1 MSDIGEGAGR
11 LATVGQRLQQ
21 AKNRW
26 FLGRDG
32 ELELFRAAL
41 GAPQPPFTVLHVHG
55 PGGVGKT
62 ALLRTFA
69 DEARTAGAVT
79 VPLDARHFEPSP
91 PGFTAAVRAAAG
103 LEDDADLGAVLGSG
117 GRRAVV
123 LLDTYETAAPLDDW
137 LREQFLP
144 ELPADS
150 IMVLA
155 GREPPAPAW
164 RAEAAWRELLRVIA
178 LRNLR
183 PDDSRAYLGAAGV
196 PEALHE
202 PVLAFTHGHPL
213 ALSMVVDVLAQEQ
226 RHGLADFT
234 PERAPDVMR
243 ELLARFVANV
253 PSPLHRRALEVCAH
267 SRLTTE
273 ALLRAALD
281 AGDIHDVFEWLRS
294 LSFIEQGPYGLAPH
308 DLARDLLDADLRWR
322 DREQYGV
329 QHDRVRTHVL
339 DRIRRSAGQEQQ
351 RALLDLMFLHR
362 SNPFTQP
369 FWEWESFG
377 QAYADALTPDD
388 HEAVLAM
395 TARHEGEESAALAA
409 HWLDRQPDA
418 FIALRTGEGALFGFL
433 AHLTL
438 SRASPEDLEL
448 DPGTRAAWAYALRHG
463 PPRPGEEVTQ
473 LRFMI
478 DRDTH
483 QRASRAV
490 NLVSVQCCRRWLM
503 TPNLA
508 WDFMTVMDEGFFDPL
523 FAYLYYDRV
532 PAADVEVGGRRLA
545 AYAHDWRRMP
555 AEQWLDLMG
564 RRELDVE
571 FQLPAAASGAQA
583 QPLALSQPEF
593 DQAARRA
600 LRDLHRADLL
610 AANPLLRSRLVRERA
625 DAQGTPPARALAA
638 LLREAAALLAADPR
652 DDKLLRAVDRTYL
665 RPATTQE
672 RAAELLGLPFSTY
685 RRHLTQGVAR
695 IAADLWERELYGS
708 GPSTGEQ
715 EPGSDRSGN

>member
-1 MSDIGEGAGR
+1 MSDIRGDADR
-11 LATVGQRLQQ
+11 PATVGHRLQQ
-21 AKNRW
+21 ARNRW
-26 FLGRDG
+26 FLGRDR
-32 ELELFRAAL
+32 ELDLFRAAL

-62 ALLRTFA
+62 ALLRAFA

-103 LEDDADLGAVLGSG
+103 LEDDEDPGVALGAR
-117 GRRAVV
+117 GRRTVV

-137 LREQFLP
+137 LRERFLP

-164 RAEAAWRELLRVIA
+164 RSEAAWRELLRVIA
-178 LRNLR
+178 LRNLG
-183 PDDSRAYLGAAGV
+183 PDSSRAYLRAAGV

-202 PVLAFTHGHPL
+202 RVLALTHGHPL
-213 ALSMVVDVLAQEQ
+213 ALSLVVDVLAQEKRQ
-226 RHGLADFT
+226 GLADFT
-234 PERAPDVMR
+234 PEYAPDVMG
-243 ELLARFVANV
+243 ELLARFVVGV
-253 PSPLHRRALEVCAH
+253 PSELHRRALEVCALA
-267 SRLTTE
+267 RLTTE
-273 ALLRAALD
+273 ALLRAALG
-281 AGDIHDVFEWLRS
+281 AGEVHDVFEWLRS

-322 DREQYGV
+322 DRERYGV
-329 QHDRVRTHVL
+329 HQDRIRAHVL
-339 DRIRRSAGQEQQ
+339 DRIRRSTGQEQQ
-351 RALLDLMFLHR
+351 RALLDLIFVLR
-362 SNPFTQP
+362 SNPFARP
-369 FWEWESFG
+369 YWEWASFG
-377 QAYADALTPDD
+377 QTYADALSPDD
-388 HEAVLAM
+388 HEAVVTM
-395 TARHEGEESAALAA
+395 TARRQGEESAALAA
-409 HWLDRQPDA
+409 HWLRRQPDA
-418 FIALRTGEGALFGFL
+418 FIALRGGDGVLLGFVVY
-433 AHLTL
+433 LTL
-438 SRASPEDLEL
+438 NRASPEDVEA
-448 DPGTRAAWAYALRHG
+448 DPGTRAAWTYALRHG
-463 PPRPGEEVTQ
+463 PPRPGEEVTH
-473 LRFMI
+473 LRVVI
-478 DRDTH
+478 DRDLRQH
-483 QRASRAV
+483 AAPAL
-490 NLVSVQCCRRWLM
+490 NLVSVLSGRRWLT

-508 WDFMTVMDEGFFDPL
+508 WDFQSVPDEATFGPL

-532 PAADVEVGGRRLA
+532 PEADFEVGGRRLVTF
-545 AYAHDWRRMP
+545 AHDWRRMP

-564 RRELDVE
+564 RRALDVE
-571 FQLPAAASGAQA
+571 FQPAAVPGGQA
-583 QPLALSQPEF
+583 QPLALSEPQF
-593 DQAARRA
+593 DQAVRRA

-610 AANPLLRSRLVRERA
+610 AANPLLRSRVVREQA
-625 DAQGTPPARALAA
+625 DAQGTPPVPALAA

-695 IAADLWERELYGS
+695 IVASLWERELYGT

>member
-1 MSDIGEGAGR
+1 MNDIPKDAAG
-11 LATVGQRLQQ
+11 LTTVGHRLQHARQ
-21 AKNRW
+21 RW
-26 FLGRDG
+26 FLGRDR
-32 ELELFRAAL
+32 ELDLFRTAL
-41 GAPQPPFTVLHVHG
+41 GAPEPPFTVLHVHG

-69 DEARTAGAVT
+69 DEARTAGAIT

-103 LEDDADLGAVLGSG
+103 LGIDEDLGAALVTRGC
-117 GRRAVV
+117 RTVV

-137 LREQFLP
+137 LRERFLP

-164 RAEAAWRELLRVIA
+164 RSEAAWRQLLRVIA

-183 PDDSRAYLGAAGV
+183 PDDSRAYLRAAGV
-196 PEALHE
+196 PKALHE
-202 PVLAFTHGHPL
+202 RVLAFTHGHPL
-213 ALSMVVDVLAQEQ
+213 ALSLVVDVLAQEQ
-226 RHGLADFT
+226 LHGLADFA
-234 PERAPDVMR
+234 PEHAPDVMR
-243 ELLARFVANV
+243 ELLARFVAGV
-253 PSPLHRRALEVCAH
+253 PSTLHRRALEVCAH
-267 SRLTTE
+267 ARLTTE
-273 ALLRAALD
+273 ALLRAALGMGD
-281 AGDIHDVFEWLRS
+281 AHDVFEWLRS

-329 QHDRVRTHVL
+329 QHDRIRTHVL
-339 DRIRRSAGQEQQ
+339 DRIRRSSGQEQQ
-351 RALLDLMFLHR
+351 RALLDLMFVHR

-369 FWEWESFG
+369 YWEWESFG
-377 QAYADALTPDD
+377 QTYADALTPED
-388 HEAVLAM
+388 HEAVVAM
-395 TARHEGEESAALAA
+395 TARFEGEEAAALAA

-418 FIALRTGEGALFGFL
+418 FIALRGGEGVLLGFL

-438 SRASPEDLEL
+438 NRASPDDVEA
-448 DPGTRAAWAYALRHG
+448 DPGTRATWAYALRHG
-463 PPRPGEEVTQ
+463 PPRPGEEVTH
-473 LRFMI
+473 LRLMI

-483 QRASRAV
+483 QRASPAV
-490 NLVSVQCCRRWLM
+490 NLVSVQSCRRWLM

-508 WDFMTVMDEGFFDPL
+508 WDFMSVTDEGYYGPL

-532 PAADVEVGGRRLA
+532 PEADFEVGGRRLA
-545 AYAHDWRRMP
+545 TFAHDWRRMP

-564 RRELDVE
+564 GRELDVE
-571 FQLPAAASGAQA
+571 FQPAATPGGQA

-593 DQAARRA
+593 DQAVRRA
-600 LRDLHRADLL
+600 LHDLHRADLL
-610 AANPLLRSRLVRERA
+610 AANPLLGSRLVRERA
-625 DAQGTPPARALAA
+625 DAQGTPPVPALAA

-695 IAADLWERELYGS
+695 IVADLWERELYGT
-708 GPSTGEQ
+708 GPSSGEQ
-715 EPGSDRSGN
+715 EPSSDRSGN

>member
-1 MSDIGEGAGR
+1 MSDIREEAAR
-11 LATVGQRLQQ
+11 PATVGHRLRH
-21 AKNRW
+21 ARDRW

-32 ELELFRAAL
+32 ELDLFRTAL
-41 GAPQPPFTVLHVHG
+41 VAPEPPFTVLHVHG

-62 ALLRTFA
+62 ALLRIFA

-103 LEDDADLGAVLGSG
+103 LEDDEDLAAALGTR
-117 GRRAVV
+117 GRRTVV

-137 LREQFLP
+137 LRERFLP

-155 GREPPAPAW
+155 GREPPGPAW
-164 RAEAAWRELLRVIA
+164 RSEAAWRELLRVIA

-183 PDDSRAYLGAAGV
+183 PDESRAYLRAAGV

-202 PVLAFTHGHPL
+202 RVLAFTHGHPL
-213 ALSMVVDVLAQEQ
+213 ALSLVVDVLAQEKLQ
-226 RHGLADFT
+226 GLADFT
-234 PERAPDVMR
+234 PEHAPDVMR
-243 ELLARFVANV
+243 ELLSRFVAGV
-253 PSPLHRRALEVCAH
+253 PSALHRRALEVCAH
-267 SRLTTE
+267 ARLTTG

-281 AGDIHDVFEWLRS
+281 AGEVHDVFEWLRS
-294 LSFIEQGPYGLAPH
+294 LSFIEPGPYGLAPH

-329 QHDRVRTHVL
+329 NHDRIRTHILDRVR
-339 DRIRRSAGQEQQ
+339 RSTGQEQQ
-351 RALLDLMFLHR
+351 RALLDLMFVHR

-369 FWEWESFG
+369 YWEWESFG
-377 QAYADALTPDD
+377 QTYADALTRDD
-388 HEAVLAM
+388 HEAVVAM

-418 FIALRTGEGALFGFL
+418 FIALRGGEGVLLGFL

-438 SRASPEDLEL
+438 NRASPEDVEA
-448 DPGTRAAWAYALRHG
+448 DPGTRAAWTYALRHG
-463 PPRPGEEVTQ
+463 PPRPGEEVTH

-483 QRASRAV
+483 QRASPAV
-490 NLVSVQCCRRWLM
+490 NLVSVQSCRRWLM

-508 WDFMTVMDEGFFDPL
+508 LDFLSVTDEGYYGPL

-532 PAADVEVGGRRLA
+532 PEADFEVGGRRLA
-545 AYAHDWRRMP
+545 TFAHDWRRMP
-555 AEQWLDLMG
+555 AEPWLDLMG

-571 FQLPAAASGAQA
+571 FQPAAAPGGQT

-593 DQAARRA
+593 DQAVRRA
-600 LRDLHRADLL
+600 LRDLHRGDLL
-610 AANPLLRSRLVRERA
+610 AANPLLRSRLVREQA
-625 DAQGTPPARALAA
+625 DAQGTPPGRALAA
-638 LLREAAALLAADPR
+638 MLREAAALLAGDPR

-695 IAADLWERELYGS
+695 IVADLWERELYGS
-708 GPSTGEQ
+708 GSSTGEQ
-715 EPGSDRSGN
+715 EPSSDRSGN

>member
-62 ALLRTFA
+62 ALLRAFA
-69 DEARTAGAVT
+69 DEARTAGAVS

-91 PGFTAAVRAAAG
+91 AGFTAAVRAATG
-103 LEDDADLGAVLGSG
+103 LEDDENLGVGLGVR
-117 GRRAVV
+117 GRRTVV

-150 IMVLA
+150 LMVLA
-155 GREPPAPAW
+155 GREPPAAAW
-164 RAEAAWRELLRVIA
+164 RSEAAWRELLRVVA
-178 LRNLR
+178 LRNLG
-183 PDDSRAYLGAAGV
+183 PEESRAYLGAAGV
-196 PEALHE
+196 PKALHE

-213 ALSMVVDVLAQEQ
+213 ALSLVVDVLAQEQ
-226 RHGLADFT
+226 RQGLAGFT
-234 PERAPDVMR
+234 PEHAPDVIR
-243 ELLARFVANV
+243 ELLSRFVANV
-253 PSPLHRRALEVCAH
+253 PSDLHRRALEVCAH
-267 SRLTTE
+267 ARLTTE
-273 ALLRAALD
+273 SLLRAALD
-281 AGDIHDVFEWLRS
+281 VGDVHDIFEWLRS

-377 QAYADALTPDD
+377 QAYADAFTPDD

-508 WDFMTVMDEGFFDPL
+508 WDFMTVTDESFFDPL

-532 PAADVEVGGRRLA
+532 PEADVEVGGRRLA

-571 FQLPAAASGAQA
+571 FQLPATASGAQA

-593 DQAARRA
+593 DQAVRRA

-610 AANPLLRSRLVRERA
+610 AANPLLRSRLVRERS

-715 EPGSDRSGN
+715 EPGSERSGN